1 MRLTDRVHYDL
12 KQHLHPG
19 NKVIDATAGNGH
31 DTLFLAQ
38 NIGETGRVFSFD
50 VQIQAL
56 RNTRQRIDQY
66 IEEHSNISPVEYIH
80 SGHEQ
85 MQAQLPVAVH
95 GHIQAI
101 VFNLGYLPQAAH
113 TIITKPKTTLSAL
126 QQACEL
132 LRQGGIIS
140 ILAYTGHQGGRE
152 EAEAI
157 KQWLLT
163 LHENFEFDIEI
174 PQNTKLSPPEYIF
187 IRKINDEVV
196 HTPCIKF

>member
-1 MRLTDRVHYDL
+1 MRLTERVHHDL
-12 KQHLHPG
+12 KQCLHQG
-19 NKVIDATAGNGH
+19 DVVIDATAGNGH

-38 NIGETGRVFSFD
+38 TVGEQGKVFSFD
-50 VQIQAL
+50 VQAQAL
-56 RNTRQRIDQY
+56 EKTRQRVQKQSHIAAVIY
-66 IEEHSNISPVEYIH
+66 VH
-80 SGHEQ
+80 SGHEN
-85 MQAQLPVAVH
+85 MQSELPLSYH

-101 VFNLGYLPQAAH
+101 VFNLGYLPQADHA
-113 TIITKPKTTLSAL
+113 ITTTATTSLDAI
-126 QQACEL
+126 QQGCDL
-132 LRQGGIIS
+132 LCLGGMIS
-140 ILAYTGHQGGRE
+140 ILAYTGHEGGRE

-196 HTPCIKF
+196 HTPYIKF